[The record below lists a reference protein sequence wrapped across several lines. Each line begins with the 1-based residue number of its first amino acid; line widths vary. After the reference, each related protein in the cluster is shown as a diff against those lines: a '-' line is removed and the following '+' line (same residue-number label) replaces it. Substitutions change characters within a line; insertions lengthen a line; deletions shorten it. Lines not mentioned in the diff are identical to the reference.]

1 MNSSRVN
8 FNRHDCKNL
17 QEFGI
22 QSMSSLYSYDPNLSS
37 RSTDYV
43 LHSFYYFE
51 KYGTEESG
59 HYRYILCNDDET
71 FQLES
76 DWEIYNIPRSE
87 VVLPNEENVHIHEE
101 QLGLLRAL
109 ESSSNDVDINILEHT
124 QHIGGGVYS
133 LFYCVS

>member
-71 FQLES
+71 FQLVS
-76 DWEIYNIPRSE
+76 DWEM
-87 VVLPNEENVHIHEE
+87 
-101 QLGLLRAL
+101 LRKTSFRIKAL
-109 ESSSNDVDINILEHT
+109 A
-124 QHIGGGVYS
+124 
-133 LFYCVS
+133 F